1 MNDEL
6 KEQIRADIELAKS
19 MADINSSTEIL
30 DLTNRLIGYQDLML
44 SAMATREYEINQ
56 LKGKLST
63 LKEYMRTSK
72 ERYKELR
79 ELEMYKK

>member
-6 KEQIRADIELAKS
+6 KEQIRADIELAKT
-19 MADINSSTEIL
+19 MADINSSAEIL

-44 SAMATREYEINQ
+44 SEIATREYQINHF
-56 LKGKLST
+56 KGKLST

-72 ERYKELR
+72 SRYIELLDLERYKR
-79 ELEMYKK
+79 